1 MSHEIDT
8 TNNRVNM
15 AAAHG
20 INIWWEGEGFKPNRV
35 DPSAPIE
42 VWRKAALPFEIKK
55 ANVCYAVEIDA
66 TPQSDFEKEMNIN
79 SDRSPMN
86 QKRELKDSHKVL
98 YRTDTGD
105 YLSTV
110 SKQYHLHTIEQVTLA
125 AARVVKQGGYEMA
138 TVGSLR
144 DGKEIWFQ
152 AKTDDDVTI
161 AGEQFNRYVLLGT
174 SYDKT
179 TLSHSGCTDVAV
191 VCNNTLQ
198 MALRHSR
205 NVFKLS
211 HRNDFNEDYLI
222 GSLEELGEQQERN
235 AEIIEE
241 LAASTIT
248 EDGRRE
254 YFSEVATLLT
264 PTLAPWIDS
273 SKTKR
278 VDSESW
284 AREFFR
290 TQADAIESS
299 YQYGPGGVR
308 HANRVASRD
317 GTLHGATQAVYHWV
331 DHKLLKNKDGS
342 YQKGYF
348 QKVNGLQG
356 KMGFIKRISLN
367 TAAAYASIEL
377 EA

>member
-15 AAAHG
+15 AAATG
-20 INIWWEGEGFKPNRV
+20 INVWWETKDFKPNRV
-35 DPSAPIE
+35 IPDAPIE
-42 VWRKAALPFEIKK
+42 VWRKEALPFEIKK

-66 TPQSDFEKEMNIN
+66 KPQSDFEKEMNIN
-79 SDRSPMN
+79 SDRTPM
-86 QKRELKDSHKVL
+86 QQQRELEDSYKVL

-125 AARVVKQGGYEMA
+125 AARVVEAGKYQMA

-152 AKTDDDVTI
+152 ARTDEEITI
-161 AGEQFNRYVLLGT
+161 AGEEFNRYVLLGT

-179 TLSHSGCTDVAV
+179 TVSHSGCTDVAV

-198 MALRHSR
+198 MALSHSN

-211 HRNDFNEDYLI
+211 HRHVFNEDYLI
-222 GSLEELGEQQERN
+222 GSLEALGKQQERN

-241 LAASTIT
+241 LAATTIS
-248 EDGRRE
+248 ESSRRE
-254 YFSEVATLLT
+254 YFNEVVTLLT
-264 PTLAPWIDS
+264 PTTPPWKDS
-273 SKTKR
+273 SKTER
-278 VDSESW
+278 VDNKTW
-284 AREFFR
+284 AKEFFS
-290 TQADAIESS
+290 QQVDAIESS

-308 HANRVASRD
+308 HGNRVASRD

-342 YQKGYF
+342 YQTGYF

-356 KMGFIKRISLN
+356 KWGSIKRISLN
-367 TAAAYASIEL
+367 TAADYGSIEI
-377 EA
+377 AA

>member
-1 MSHEIDT
+1 MHEIDT
-8 TNNRVNM
+8 TNDRVNM

-20 INIWWEGEGFKPNRV
+20 INIWWEGEGFRPNRV

-79 SDRSPMN
+79 SDRLPMN

-144 DGKEIWFQ
+144 NGKEIWFQ
-152 AKTDDDVTI
+152 ATTDRDVSI
-161 AGEQFNRYVLLGT
+161 AGEKFDRNVLLGT

-241 LAASTIT
+241 LAAATIT

-264 PTLAPWIDS
+264 PTLAPWADS

-290 TQADAIESS
+290 EQADAIEAS

-331 DHKLLKNKDGS
+331 DHKLLKNKDGT

-356 KMGFIKRISLN
+356 KAGSIKRIALN

-377 EA
+377 AA

>member
-20 INIWWEGEGFKPNRV
+20 VIVWWESEGFKPNRV
-35 DPSAPIE
+35 APFAPIE
-42 VWRKAALPFEIKK
+42 AWRAAALPFEIKQ
-55 ANVCYAVEIDA
+55 ANVRYSVELD
-66 TPQSDFEKEMNIN
+66 PPVN
-79 SDRSPMN
+79 SYTGNTEPMH
-86 QKRELKDSHKVL
+86 QERELKDSHKVL

-110 SKQYHLHTIEQVTLA
+110 SNQYHLHTIEQVTLA
-125 AARVVKQGGYEMA
+125 AARVVKQGGYQMA

-152 AKTDDDVTI
+152 AKTGDDVNI
-161 AGEQFNRYVLLGT
+161 AGEQFRRYVLLGT

-179 TLSHSGCTDVAV
+179 TVSHSGCTDVAV

-198 MALRHSR
+198 MALSHSN

-211 HRNDFNEDYLI
+211 HRNVFNENYLI
-222 GSLEELGEQQERN
+222 GSLEALGKQQERN

-241 LAASTIT
+241 LAATTISET
-248 EDGRRE
+248 SRRE
-254 YFSEVATLLT
+254 YFNEMATMLK
-264 PTLAPWIDS
+264 PTLAPWKDS
-273 SKTKR
+273 SKTER
-278 VDSESW
+278 VNSEDW
-284 AREFFR
+284 AKEFFSK
-290 TQADAIESS
+290 QAAAIESS
-299 YQYGPGGVR
+299 YQNAPGGIR
-308 HANRVASRD
+308 HPNRVASRD

-331 DHKLLKNKDGS
+331 DHKLLKNKDGT

-348 QKVNGLQG
+348 GKVNGLQG
-356 KMGFIKRISLN
+356 RMGFIKRTSLN
-367 TAAAYASIEL
+367 TAAEYGSIEV
-377 EA
+377 AA

>member
-15 AAAHG
+15 AAAFG
-20 INIWWEGEGFKPNRV
+20 INIWWENDGFKPNRV

-79 SDRSPMN
+79 RDRTPMN
-86 QKRELKDSHKVL
+86 QQRELVDSHKVL

-125 AARVVKQGGYEMA
+125 AARVVEQGGYQMA

-144 DGKEIWFQ
+144 DGKEVWFQ
-152 AKTDDDVTI
+152 AKTGDDVNI
-161 AGEQFNRYVLLGT
+161 AGEQFSRYVLLGT

-179 TLSHSGCTDVAV
+179 TVSHSGCTDVAV

-198 MALRHSR
+198 MAIRNSR
-205 NVFKLS
+205 NVFRLS
-211 HRNDFNEDYLI
+211 HRHDFDEAYLI
-222 GSLEELGEQQERN
+222 GSLEKLGEQQKRN

-241 LAASTIT
+241 LAATTIS
-248 EDGRRE
+248 ESSRRE
-254 YFSEVATLLT
+254 YFNEVVTLLT
-264 PTLAPWIDS
+264 PTTPPWKDS
-273 SKTKR
+273 SKTER

-290 TQADAIESS
+290 AQADAIESS

-367 TAAAYASIEL
+367 TAADYGSIEI
-377 EA
+377 AA